1 MAPFLRL
8 TGEKKEKKK
17 RPKTKRGKKTNTH
30 TKGKLINRKLLQPPS
45 MDLGVQNP

>member
-17 RPKTKRGKKTNTH
+17 DQRQKEEKKPTH
-30 TKGKLINRKLLQPPS
+30 TQKEN
-45 MDLGVQNP
+45 

>member
-17 RPKTKRGKKTNTH
+17 DQRQKEEKKTNTH
-30 TKGKLINRKLLQPPS
+30 TKGKLINRKLLQSPS
-45 MDLGVQNP
+45 MDLGVHNP